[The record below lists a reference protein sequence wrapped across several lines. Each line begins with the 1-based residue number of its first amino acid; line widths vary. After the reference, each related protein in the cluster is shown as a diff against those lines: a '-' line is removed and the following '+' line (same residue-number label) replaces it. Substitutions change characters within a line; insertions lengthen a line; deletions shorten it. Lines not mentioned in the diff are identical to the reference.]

1 MSNKDSTSSET
12 EEMSEYS
19 VTDILQAH
27 DILISIL
34 IGKMIGITKNPQ
46 QMLSFVRDM
55 VDMQDVDDK
64 VKNYINLLIS
74 PVEDALIEETEQ

>member
-1 MSNKDSTSSET
+1 MSNKGSTSSET
-12 EEMSEYS
+12 EETSEYS